1 MSFHFCLPER
11 KCMDKKEGRHSVR
24 IIVRMTENEYEK
36 FDALYKK
43 AQEKSDGL
51 RKSDFMRSQLTYE
64 NSERQLKEI
73 MNELRKLRTE
83 FHQGLLRLTMYNDK
97 DSAEHMKEL
106 LTQAD
111 EKIDEIKIRL
121 EAIDGDNNS

>member
-1 MSFHFCLPER
+1 
-11 KCMDKKEGRHSVR
+11 
-24 IIVRMTENEYEK
+24 
-36 FDALYKK
+36 
-43 AQEKSDGL
+43 
-51 RKSDFMRSQLTYE
+51 
-64 NSERQLKEI
+64 

-111 EKIDEIKIRL
+111 EKIDDIKIRL

>member
-1 MSFHFCLPER
+1 
-11 KCMDKKEGRHSVR
+11 MDKKEGRHSIR

-36 FDALYKK
+36 FDTLYKK
-43 AQEKSDGL
+43 AKEKSDGL

-64 NSERQLKEI
+64 NNERQLKEI

-83 FHQGLLRLTMYNDK
+83 FHQGLLRLTAYSDK
-97 DSAEHMKEL
+97 ESAEYMKDL

-111 EKIDEIKIRL
+111 EKIDDIKIRL

>member
-1 MSFHFCLPER
+1 
-11 KCMDKKEGRHSVR
+11 MDKKEGRHSVR

-36 FDALYKK
+36 FDVLYKK
-43 AQEKSDGL
+43 AQEKSEGL
-51 RKSDFMRSQLTYE
+51 RKSDFMRSQLIYE
-64 NSERQLKEI
+64 NNEI
-73 MNELRKLRTE
+73 RKLRTE

-111 EKIDEIKIRL
+111 EKIDDIKVRL

>member
-1 MSFHFCLPER
+1 
-11 KCMDKKEGRHSVR
+11 MDKKEGRHSVR
-24 IIVRMTENEYEK
+24 IIVRMTESEYEK

-43 AQEKSDGL
+43 AKEKSDGL

>member
-1 MSFHFCLPER
+1 
-11 KCMDKKEGRHSVR
+11 MDKKEGRHSVR

-36 FDALYKK
+36 FDVLYKK
-43 AQEKSDGL
+43 AQEKSEGL

-64 NSERQLKEI
+64 NNERQLKEI

-83 FHQGLLRLTMYNDK
+83 FHQGLLRLTAYSDK
-97 DSAEHMKEL
+97 ESAEYMKDL
-106 LTQAD
+106 LTRAD
-111 EKIDEIKIRL
+111 EKIDDIKIRL

>member
-1 MSFHFCLPER
+1 
-11 KCMDKKEGRHSVR
+11 MDKKEGRHSVR

-36 FDALYKK
+36 FDVLYKK
-43 AQEKSDGL
+43 AQEKSEVL
-51 RKSDFMRSQLTYE
+51 INSDFMRSQLTYE
-64 NSERQLKEI
+64 NNERQLKEI

-83 FHQGLLRLTMYNDK
+83 FHQGLLRLTAYSDK
-97 DSAEHMKEL
+97 ESAEYMKDL

-111 EKIDEIKIRL
+111 EKIDDIKIRL

>member
-11 KCMDKKEGRHSVR
+11 KCMDKKEGRHCVR

-51 RKSDFMRSQLTYE
+51 RKSDFMRSQLIYE
-64 NSERQLKEI
+64 NNERQLKEI

-111 EKIDEIKIRL
+111 EKIDDIKIRL

>member
-1 MSFHFCLPER
+1 
-11 KCMDKKEGRHSVR
+11 MDKKEGRHSVR

-36 FDALYKK
+36 FDMLYKK
-43 AQEKSDGL
+43 AKEKSDGL

-64 NSERQLKEI
+64 NNERQLKEI

-83 FHQGLLRLTMYNDK
+83 FHQGLLRLTAYSDMK
-97 DSAEHMKEL
+97 DL

-111 EKIDEIKIRL
+111 EKIDDIKIRL